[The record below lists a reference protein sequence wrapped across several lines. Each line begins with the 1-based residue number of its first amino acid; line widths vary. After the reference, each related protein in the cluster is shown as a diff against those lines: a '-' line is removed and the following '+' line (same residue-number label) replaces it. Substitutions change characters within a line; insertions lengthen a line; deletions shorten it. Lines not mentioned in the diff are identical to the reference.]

1 MIFYTVEVNGKE
13 KTFVKLIDAQE
24 FLSDILDRYGIVDA
38 RPYDVK
44 LIREHFVA
52 VKGEGTFQ

>member
-1 MIFYTVEVNGKE
+1 MIFYTVEVDGEE

-44 LIREHFVA
+44 LVSDHFVA